1 MSPTKPSTAKVRQRV
16 AAIVAHFPEG
26 HTTPSGEHL
35 SLEVRKRRFGW
46 FLADHHGDGRLCI
59 NCKVP
64 ALVASQLQSSVPAQY
79 HIPKY
84 LGAKGWIG
92 LWLDVP
98 CGRPIEAAHRRTL
111 RPSFEALAAGA
122 SRNSALLPRPPWA
135 SGAHDAGRCRRGL
148 CES

>member
-98 CGRPIEAAHRRTL
+98 RADWVQVEMCLREAYRSSA
-111 RPSFEALAAGA
+111 PKNLAAK
-122 SRNSALLPRPPWA
+122 L
-135 SGAHDAGRCRRGL
+135 
-148 CES
+148 